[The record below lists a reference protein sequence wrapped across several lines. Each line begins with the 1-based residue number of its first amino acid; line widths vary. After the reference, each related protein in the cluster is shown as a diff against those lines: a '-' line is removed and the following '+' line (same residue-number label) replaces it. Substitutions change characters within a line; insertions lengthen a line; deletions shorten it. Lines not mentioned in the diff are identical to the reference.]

1 VTANIIFKCGFVVC
15 ALVFAVPNPAVACL
29 HPDGHPSEKLRQ
41 SAQEAIILHDR
52 GVEDLLLRINYS
64 ATLASQDRAKA
75 AGKIILTEQ
84 VADGSCAAKSLA
96 PMRDRLIERWRGCYA
111 RVSQSEPELSA
122 EVSIMWSIGRDG
134 GSHFVEAVSVE
145 DTKER
150 LTRCARQVVQRWRFA
165 SHSSPQCA
173 ARVKIQFEPTKK
185 AKPKGALRGLAWV
198 IPVPNPPSH
207 YAAVPARVFDDVKA
221 WLKVRRQMVFGAKG
235 LGAGGGK
242 RGLLLLDAV
251 KVGPFK
257 IQPIQAQGPQAGR
270 QLNAWMVKHGFKA
283 LPLSHLKHYTERNWT
298 FLAVRMAP
306 PKSASSLAAKGEL
319 PGLAMTFKSAKAV
332 YPLKLSTHMG
342 EFSLHAL
349 LVTRAQQTKASLKSA
364 LERGFE
370 VLHGGK
376 FSTHRGD
383 KLSPLRAKVSSFKL
397 GGAPAPLRSF
407 LKKRFGGKGTLNATI
422 LVHES
427 INADEPSPTR
437 LGSKPAQWP
446 SDLSIS
452 STP

>member
-1 VTANIIFKCGFVVC
+1 MTANIVFKCVWVLGAMLCVS
-15 ALVFAVPNPAVACL
+15 PNTAQACL
-29 HPDGHPSEKLRQ
+29 HPDGRPEGTLRQ

-52 GVEDLLLRINYS
+52 GVQDLLLRINYT
-64 ATLASQDRAKA
+64 AMLPPQRRAKA
-75 AGKIILTEQ
+75 AGKITLTEQ
-84 VADGSCAAKSLA
+84 VADGSCAAQSLA

-111 RVSQSEPELSA
+111 RGSESAPQKSA
-122 EVSIMWSIGRDG
+122 EVAMKWSIERGGRASD
-134 GSHFVEAVSVE
+134 VQAVSVGE
-145 DTKER
+145 SNER

-165 SHSSPQCA
+165 SHSSSQCA

-185 AKPKGALRGLAWV
+185 PKLKGALRGLAWV

-207 YAAVPARVFDDVKA
+207 YAAVPAEVFDDVKA
-221 WLKVRRQMVFGAKG
+221 WLKVRRQMVLRGKG

-242 RGLLLLDAV
+242 RGLLLLDSV
-251 KVGPFK
+251 KVGPFQ

-319 PGLAMTFKSAKAV
+319 PGLAMTFKSAKAI

-349 LVTRAQQTKASLKSA
+349 LVTRAQQTKASLKGA

-370 VLHGGK
+370 VLHGGQV
-376 FSTHRGD
+376 SSHRRD
-383 KLSPLRAKVSSFKL
+383 RISPLTAKVSSFKL
-397 GGAPAPLRSF
+397 GGAPAPLRPF
-407 LKKRFGGKGTLNATI
+407 LKNRFGRMGTLHATI

-427 INADEPSPTR
+427 INADERSPTR